1 MGRLLCRACL
11 QSKGRQLLAA
21 VISPKESCLASKA
34 RKKKKRSR
42 PKSPSG
48 LRWLW
53 RLLAVAVVVAALAL
67 LVLDAVVYQ
76 KFSGKK
82 WSLPSHVYSRALELY
97 QGQSIGR
104 EQLQW
109 ELDNLG
115 YRRVSAAKE
124 PGQYS
129 VSSTRVELFSRGFE
143 FWDGSEPARLMR
155 VSFRGDSVAALSDSR
170 GGNLTLARLEP
181 VVIGGI
187 YPSHKEDRELVQLAQ
202 LPAYLPEGLVA
213 VEDQAFYRHH
223 GVSLR
228 GIARAMVA
236 NLKQG
241 RFAQGGS
248 TLTQQLVKNFYLNQR
263 RTLSRKVQEALM
275 AVLLE
280 VHFSKEEILE
290 TYINEVYLGQ
300 AGERAV
306 HGFGLASRHYFQ
318 RPVEDL
324 ELHQVALLIGMVK
337 GASYYNP
344 WRQPERALQRR
355 NLVLNLM
362 AEQGVVTSEQAQ
374 RARQKP
380 LGVVPQQNGR
390 GGRWQYPAFL
400 DLVKRRLREH
410 YDESDL
416 QTEGLRIFTHF
427 DPQVQRKLEARVE
440 RRIANLEQG
449 YHIAEGQLQGAA
461 VIVRVGSG
469 EVVAMAGDR
478 QAGYAGFNR
487 ALDARRQIGSTVK
500 PAVYLTALEK
510 PSQYTLASLIDDA
523 PLSVEGVDGDVW
535 EPRNFGRE
543 SHGPIPLYQALGQSY
558 NQAAARLGLE
568 LGVDSVVNTLH
579 RLGYEGR
586 LPALPSLTLGAVS
599 MSPVEVAQIY
609 HTIAANGFYTP
620 LRAID
625 SVFTATNT
633 PLQRY
638 PFKSEQR
645 FDPKT
650 MHLLQY
656 AMQVV
661 LREGTGKSAYRRL
674 PESLVLAGKTGT
686 TNDQRDSWF
695 AGFSG
700 NYLSVVWMGRDD
712 NGKTPLT
719 GGTGALQ
726 LWTDIM
732 SGLDNR
738 SMVFN
743 QPEGVSY
750 HWVEPATGRLSR
762 EGCSGAR
769 YLPFVDGSE
778 PQQYGACR
786 PASFDGVIDWFKDK
800 FGW

>member
-1 MGRLLCRACL
+1 MARK
-11 QSKGRQLLAA
+11 S
-21 VISPKESCLASKA
+21 
-34 RKKKKRSR
+34 RKKKSRSR
-42 PKSPSG
+42 RVSSPG
-48 LRWLW
+48 RRWLW
-53 RLLAVAVVVAALAL
+53 RLLLVGLVVSVLAL

-97 QGQSIGR
+97 QGQSLGR

-109 ELDNLG
+109 ELGNLG
-115 YRRVSAAKE
+115 YHRVSAAKK
-124 PGQYS
+124 PGEYS
-129 VSSTRVELFSRGFE
+129 VSNNRVELYSRGFE
-143 FWDGSEPARLMR
+143 FWDGSEHARLMR
-155 VSFRGDSVAALSDSR
+155 VAFQGDSVHGLTDSR
-170 GGNLTLARLEP
+170 GAPLPLARLEP
-181 VVIGGI
+181 MVIGGI
-187 YPSHKEDRELVQLAQ
+187 YPAHKEDRELVKLEQ
-202 LPAYLPEGLVA
+202 LPSSLADGLVA
-213 VEDQAFYRHH
+213 VEDQGFYQHH
-223 GVSLR
+223 GLSFR
-228 GIARAMVA
+228 GVARAMVA
-236 NLKQG
+236 NLKEG
-241 RFAQGGS
+241 RLAQGGS

-263 RTLSRKVQEALM
+263 RTLSRKLLEALM

-280 VHFSKEEILE
+280 IHFSKQEILE

-300 AGERAV
+300 AGDRAV

-318 RPVEDL
+318 RSVKEL
-324 ELHQVALLIGMVK
+324 ELQQVALLVGMVK

-355 NLVLNLM
+355 NLVLTLM
-362 AEQGVVTSEQAQ
+362 AEQGVITVDAARRAQ
-374 RARQKP
+374 QKP
-380 LGVVPQQNGR
+380 LGVLPQQQGR

-400 DLVKRRLREH
+400 ELVKRRLREQ
-410 YDESDL
+410 YDEEDL
-416 QTEGLRIFTHF
+416 QTEGLRIFTRF
-427 DPQVQRKLEARVE
+427 DPQVQRKLEARVAS
-440 RRIANLEQG
+440 RIDNLEQG
-449 YHIAEGQLQGAA
+449 YRIEAGKLQAAA
-461 VIVRVGSG
+461 VVVRVGSG

-500 PAVYLTALEK
+500 PAVYLAALER
-510 PSQYTLASLIDDA
+510 PSQYTLSSLIDDSPVA
-523 PLSVEGVDGDVW
+523 VEAKDGDVW

-543 SHGPIPLYQALGQSY
+543 SHGPVPLYEALGQSY

-568 LGVDSVVNTLH
+568 LGVDNVVNALQ
-579 RLGYEGR
+579 RLGYEGH
-586 LPALPSLTLGAVS
+586 LPPLPSLMLGAVS
-599 MSPVEVAQIY
+599 MSPVEVSQLY

-625 SVFTATNT
+625 SVFTSANT

-638 PFKSEQR
+638 PFESEQR
-645 FDPKT
+645 FDPRV

-700 NYLSVVWMGRDD
+700 NYLTVVWLGRDD

-732 SGLDNR
+732 ASLDNR

-743 QPEGVSY
+743 QPDGVSY
-750 HWVEPATGRLSR
+750 YWVEPASGLLSR
-762 EGCSGAR
+762 EGCAGAR
-769 YLPFVDGSE
+769 YLPFIDGSE
-778 PQQYGACR
+778 PRQQNNCR
-786 PASFDGVIDWFKDK
+786 PDTLEGVIDWFKGK

>member
-1 MGRLLCRACL
+1 MV
-11 QSKGRQLLAA
+11 SKR
-21 VISPKESCLASKA
+21 
-34 RKKKKRSR
+34 RTKKKRGGRKTPSR
-42 PKSPSG
+42 W
-48 LRWLW
+48 RWLW
-53 RLLAVAVVVAALAL
+53 RLLAVSIVVAALAL

-82 WSLPSHVYSRALELY
+82 WSLPSHVFSRALELY
-97 QGQSIGR
+97 QGQALSR

-109 ELDNLG
+109 ELGNLG
-115 YRRVSAAKE
+115 YRRVPAAKE
-124 PGQYS
+124 PGQFS
-129 VSSTRVELFSRGFE
+129 VSSSRVELFSRGFE
-143 FWDGSEPARLMR
+143 FWDGTEPARLMR
-155 VSFRGDSVAALSDSR
+155 VSFSGDRVSALSDSH
-170 GGNLTLARLEP
+170 GSELTLARLEP
-181 VVIGGI
+181 MVIGGI
-187 YPSHKEDRELVQLAQ
+187 YPAHKEDRELVQLAQ
-202 LPAYLPEGLVA
+202 LPPYLADGLVA
-213 VEDQAFYRHH
+213 VEDQAFYSHH
-223 GVSLR
+223 GLSFR
-228 GIARAMVA
+228 GVARAMVA
-236 NLKQG
+236 NLKEG
-241 RFAQGGS
+241 RFSQGGS

-263 RTLSRKVQEALM
+263 RTLTRKVQEALM

-280 VHFSKEEILE
+280 VHFSKQEILE

-300 AGERAV
+300 AADRAI

-324 ELHQVALLIGMVK
+324 ELHQVALMIGLVK

-355 NLVLNLM
+355 NLVLKIM
-362 AEQGVVTSEQAQ
+362 AEQGVIDTSQAQ
-374 RARQKP
+374 RASEKP
-380 LGVVPQQNGR
+380 LGVVPAKNGKV
-390 GGRWQYPAFL
+390 GRWQYPAFL

-427 DPQVQRKLEARVE
+427 DPQVQRKLESQVAN
-440 RRIANLEQG
+440 RIENLEKG
-449 YHIAEGQLQGAA
+449 YRIESGKLQGAA
-461 VIVRVGSG
+461 VIVRIGSG

-478 QAGYAGFNR
+478 QGGYAGFNR
-487 ALDARRQIGSTVK
+487 ALDAQRQIGSTVK
-500 PAVYLTALEK
+500 PALYLAALER
-510 PSQYTLASLIDDA
+510 PSHYTLASLIDDS
-523 PLSVEGVDGDVW
+523 PVSVDGANGDVW

-543 SHGPIPLYQALGQSY
+543 SHGPVPLYEALGQSY
-558 NQAAARLGLE
+558 NQAAARLGME
-568 LGVDSVVNTLH
+568 LGMDTVVDTLH
-579 RLGYEGR
+579 RLGYEES
-586 LPALPSLTLGAVS
+586 LPALPSLALGAVA
-599 MSPVEVAQIY
+599 MSPVEVAQLY

-633 PLQRY
+633 PLKHY
-638 PFKSEQR
+638 PFESEQR
-645 FDPKT
+645 FDPKA
-650 MHLLQY
+650 MHLLHY

-700 NYLSVVWMGRDD
+700 NYLSVVWLGRDD

-732 SGLDNR
+732 ATLENR

-750 HWVEPATGRLSR
+750 HWVEPYSGLLSS
-762 EGCSGAR
+762 EGCEGAR
-769 YLPFVDGSE
+769 YLPFIDGSE
-778 PQQYGACR
+778 PQQQSNCR
-786 PASFDGVIDWFKDK
+786 PATIDGVIDWFKGK

>member
-1 MGRLLCRACL
+1 MV
-11 QSKGRQLLAA
+11 SKR
-21 VISPKESCLASKA
+21 
-34 RKKKKRSR
+34 RKKKKPGGRKTPSR
-42 PKSPSG
+42 W
-48 LRWLW
+48 RWLW
-53 RLLAVAVVVAALAL
+53 RLLAVSLVLGALVL

-97 QGQSIGR
+97 QGQAVSR

-109 ELDNLG
+109 ELDSLG
-115 YRRVSAAKE
+115 YRRVPAAKE

-129 VSSTRVELFSRGFE
+129 VASSRIELFSRGFE
-143 FWDGSEPARLMR
+143 FWDGTEPAHLMR
-155 VSFRGDSVAALSDSR
+155 VSFNGNQVSALTDSR
-170 GGNLTLARLEP
+170 GGELALARLEP
-181 VVIGGI
+181 MVIGGI
-187 YPSHKEDRELVQLAQ
+187 YPAHKEDRELVQLAQ
-202 LPAYLPEGLVA
+202 LPPYLADGLVA
-213 VEDQAFYRHH
+213 VEDQGFYQHH
-223 GVSLR
+223 GLSFR
-228 GIARAMVA
+228 GVARAMVA
-236 NLKQG
+236 NIKQG
-241 RFAQGGS
+241 RFSQGGS

-280 VHFSKEEILE
+280 LHFSKGEILE

-300 AGERAV
+300 AGDRAV

-318 RPVEDL
+318 RPLEDL
-324 ELHQVALLIGMVK
+324 ELHQVALLIGLVK

-355 NLVLNLM
+355 NLVLKLM
-362 AEQGVVTSEQAQ
+362 AEQGVVDAAQAQ
-374 RARQKP
+374 RASRNP
-380 LGVVPQQNGR
+380 LGVVPAQNGKV
-390 GGRWQYPAFL
+390 GRWQYPAFL
-400 DLVKRRLREH
+400 DMVKRRLREH

-427 DPQVQRKLEARVE
+427 DPQVQRQLEARVAS
-440 RRIANLEQG
+440 RIANLESG
-449 YHIAEGQLQGAA
+449 YHIDSGKLQGAA

-478 QAGYAGFNR
+478 QGGYAGFNR

-500 PAVYLTALEK
+500 PAVYLAALER
-510 PSQYTLASLIDDA
+510 PARYTLASLIDDA
-523 PLSVEGVDGDVW
+523 PISVDGADGDVW

-543 SHGPIPLYQALGQSY
+543 SHGPVPLYQALGQSY

-568 LGVDSVVNTLH
+568 LGVDKVVDALH
-579 RLGYEGR
+579 RLGYEGS
-586 LPALPSLTLGAVS
+586 LPALPSLLLGAVS
-599 MSPVEVAQIY
+599 MSPAEVAQFY

-625 SVFTATNT
+625 SVFTSANT
-633 PLQRY
+633 PLKRY
-638 PFKSEQR
+638 PFQGEQR
-645 FDPKT
+645 FDPRA
-650 MHLLQY
+650 MHLLHY

-700 NYLSVVWMGRDD
+700 NYLSVVWLGRDD
-712 NGKTPLT
+712 NGKMPLT

-732 SGLDNR
+732 ATLDNR

-743 QPEGVSY
+743 QPDGVSY
-750 HWVEPATGRLSR
+750 HWVEPATGLLSR
-762 EGCSGAR
+762 EGCEGVR
-769 YLPFVDGSE
+769 YLPFIDGSE
-778 PQQYGACR
+778 PQRQSACR
-786 PASFDGVIDWFKDK
+786 PAPFDGVIDWFKGK
-800 FGW
+800 FGWQ

>member
-1 MGRLLCRACL
+1 MA
-11 QSKGRQLLAA
+11 K
-21 VISPKESCLASKA
+21 KA
-34 RKKKKRSR
+34 RKTKQRKRR
-42 PKSPSG
+42 QQAPRR
-48 LRWLW
+48 RWFW
-53 RLLAVAVVVAALAL
+53 RLSLLSLVVAVLAL

-97 QGQSIGR
+97 RGQAISR

-115 YRRVSAAKE
+115 YNRVPAAKA

-129 VSSTRVELFSRGFE
+129 VASHRVELYSRGFE
-143 FWDGSEPARLMR
+143 FWDGAEPARLMR
-155 VSFRGDSVAALSDSR
+155 VSFRGDSVASLVDSR
-170 GGNLTLARLEP
+170 GGDLTLARLEP
-181 VVIGGI
+181 MVIGGI
-187 YPSHKEDRELVQLAQ
+187 YPTHKEDRELVKFSELPPYLAD
-202 LPAYLPEGLVA
+202 GLVA
-213 VEDQAFYRHH
+213 VEDQGFYRHH
-223 GVSLR
+223 GLSFR
-228 GIARAMVA
+228 GVARAMVA
-236 NLKQG
+236 NIKEG
-241 RFAQGGS
+241 RLAQGGS
-248 TLTQQLVKNFYLNQR
+248 TLTQQLVKNFYLNQE
-263 RTLSRKVQEALM
+263 RTLSRKLQEALM

-300 AGERAV
+300 AGDHAV

-318 RPVEDL
+318 RPLDDL
-324 ELHQVALLIGMVK
+324 GLHQVALLIGLAK

-344 WRQPERALQRR
+344 WRHPERATKRR
-355 NLVLNLM
+355 NLVLELM
-362 AEQGVVTSEQAQ
+362 AEQGVITREQAQ
-374 RARQKP
+374 RAQRQP
-380 LGVVPQQNGR
+380 LGVAPRQGGR

-400 DLVKRRLREH
+400 DLVKRRLRDH

-427 DPQVQRKLEARVE
+427 DPQVQRKLERRVDS
-440 RRIANLEQG
+440 RIDNLEQG
-449 YHIAEGQLQGAA
+449 YHIDASKLQGAA

-487 ALDARRQIGSTVK
+487 ALDAKRQIGSTVK
-500 PAVYLTALEK
+500 PAVYLTALQQ
-510 PSQYTLASLIDDA
+510 PSRYTLASLVDDA
-523 PLSVEGVDGDVW
+523 PLSVEGIDGDVW

-543 SHGPIPLYQALGQSY
+543 SHGPVPLYEALGQSY
-558 NQAAARLGLE
+558 NQAAARLGME
-568 LGVDSVVNTLH
+568 LGVDNVVDTLQ
-579 RLGYEGR
+579 RLGYEGP
-586 LPALPSLTLGAVS
+586 LPALPSLTLGAVA
-599 MSPVEVAQIY
+599 MSPMEVAQLY

-625 SVFTATNT
+625 SVFTNSYKR
-633 PLQRY
+633 LQRY

-650 MHLLQY
+650 MHLLHY

-700 NYLSVVWMGRDD
+700 NYLSVVWLGRDD
-712 NGKTPLT
+712 NGQTPLT
-719 GGTGALQ
+719 GGTGALR

-732 SGLDNR
+732 SSLENR
-738 SMVFN
+738 SLVFS
-743 QPEGVSY
+743 QPDGISY
-750 HWVEPATGRLSR
+750 HWVEPDTGQLSR
-762 EGCSGAR
+762 EGCEGAR

-778 PQQYGACR
+778 PQQRSACV
-786 PASFDGVIDWFKDK
+786 PARLDGVIDWFKEK